1 MLFINFKTYKQG
13 KEAVKLAK
21 IIEKI
26 RKDAFVCVER
36 TDMSEIAKKTKLK
49 VYAQHVDFAKPG
61 RHTGQILPEA
71 IKAEG
76 AEGSLLNH
84 SENPISINEIK
95 KTIER
100 CNKIGI
106 KVLCCADSMAKVKEI
121 KKFKPYGIAFED
133 PKLISTGR
141 SISRYNPKAIKKF
154 VEIMGD
160 GKVLRICGAGISS
173 HKDIVEVEKLGC
185 HGVLIASAIT
195 KSKSVKKIR
204 SILA

>member
-13 KEAVKLAK
+13 REAVKLAK

-26 RKDAFVCVER
+26 RKDAFVCVES
-36 TDMSEIAKKTKLK
+36 TDIHEIVKKTKLK
-49 VYAQHVDFAKPG
+49 VYAQHVDYEKPG
-61 RHTGQILPEA
+61 RHTGKTLPEA

-84 SENPISINEIK
+84 SENKISITEIK
-95 KTIER
+95 RTIER

-106 KVLCCADSMAKVKEI
+106 KVLCCASTINKVKQI
-121 KKFKPYGIAFED
+121 KKFNPYGIAFED

-141 SISRYNPKAIKKF
+141 SISKYNPKAIKKF

-160 GKVLRICGAGISS
+160 SKILRICGAGISTHS
-173 HKDIVEVEKLGC
+173 DIIKVEEMGC
-185 HGVLIASAIT
+185 HGVLIASAVT
-195 KSKSVKKIR
+195 KSNSVKKIR
-204 SILA
+204 SILT